1 MDFIVEN
8 WYVIVALL
16 AAVAVAAVL
25 AVRFFKMPTAKQLA
39 TVKEWL
45 LYATT
50 LAEKELG
57 GGTGKLKLRYVYDM
71 FVTKFPWV
79 AKVLSFD
86 SFSDMVDESLGSM
99 NDLLSKN
106 AAVQLFVNGPAEP
119 DDDGKAEG

>member
-8 WYVIVALL
+8 WYVIFALL
-16 AAVAVAAVL
+16 ALVAVAVVL

-79 AKVLSFD
+79 AKVLSFER
-86 SFSDMVDESLGSM
+86 FSDMVDESLGSM

-119 DDDGKAEG
+119 DDDDEAEG

>member
-16 AAVAVAAVL
+16 AVVAVAVVL

-119 DDDGKAEG
+119 DDGGEAEG

>member
-1 MDFIVEN
+1 MDFFVEN
-8 WYVIVALL
+8 WYVIIALL
-16 AAVAVAAVL
+16 AVL
-25 AVRFFKMPTAKQLA
+25 AVAVVLAVKFFKKPTAEQLA

-71 FVTKFPWV
+71 FASKFPWV

-86 SFSDMVDESLGSM
+86 SFSLMVDESLSSM

-119 DDDGKAEG
+119 DDGDEAEG

>member
-16 AAVAVAAVL
+16 AVVAVAVVL
-25 AVRFFKMPTAKQLA
+25 AVRFFKMPTANQLA

-119 DDDGKAEG
+119 DDDGEAEG

>member
-16 AAVAVAAVL
+16 AVVAVAVVL

-119 DDDGKAEG
+119 DDDGEAEG